1 MFWLA
6 LGYPLFAHLAVILD
20 DARLEWL
27 ALVWLLGISLAGA
40 LIARRPW
47 AWMTLGVGALLLYW
61 LVVAGHARYALFVPP
76 ALIPAALFILFARS
90 LRRDTTPLIS
100 RVATAMRGE
109 PLPLPP
115 PLVVY
120 TRHVTV
126 LWCGVF
132 IVMFAS
138 AVVSAIWASPEVW
151 SLMTNVVHYVALGAI
166 FVIEFAYR
174 RFRYRDLE
182 PWGLFEYLRRLVR
195 TNIRM

>member
-6 LGYPLFAHLAVILD
+6 LGYPALAHLAVIFHD
-20 DARLEWL
+20 WRLEWA
-27 ALVWLLGISLAGA
+27 ALVWLLAISLAGA
-40 LIARRPW
+40 LRAGRPW
-47 AWMTLGVGALLLYW
+47 AWVLLVGGAALLYW
-61 LVVAGHARYALFVPP
+61 LVVIGHGRFALYVPP
-76 ALIPAALFILFARS
+76 ALIPAALFILFAQS
-90 LRRDTTPLIS
+90 LRPGATPLIS

-109 PLPLPP
+109 PLPA

-138 AVVSAIWASPEVW
+138 AVALALWATPALW
-151 SLMTNVVHYVALGAI
+151 SLMTNVIHYLVLGAI
-166 FVIEFAYR
+166 FVVEFAYR
-174 RFRYRDLE
+174 RIRYRALE
-182 PWGLFEYLRRLVR
+182 PWGLFEFLRRLVR